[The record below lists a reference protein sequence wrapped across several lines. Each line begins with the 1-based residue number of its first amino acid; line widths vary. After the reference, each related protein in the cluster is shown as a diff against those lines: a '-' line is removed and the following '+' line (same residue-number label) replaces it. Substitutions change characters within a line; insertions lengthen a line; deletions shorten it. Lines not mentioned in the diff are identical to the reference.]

1 MEILSQI
8 SPLSFFSISLSQ
20 MRLALTAIVVL
31 LGANLV
37 VDLLDSNLSDVINNR
52 RETIEINESMMM
64 C

>member
-1 MEILSQI
+1 
-8 SPLSFFSISLSQ
+8 

-52 RETIEINESMMM
+52 RETIERQINDL
-64 C
+64 

>member
-1 MEILSQI
+1 
-8 SPLSFFSISLSQ
+8 

-52 RETIEINESMMM
+52 RETIERQINQLWLTINSK
-64 C
+64 

>member
-1 MEILSQI
+1 
-8 SPLSFFSISLSQ
+8 

>member
-1 MEILSQI
+1 
-8 SPLSFFSISLSQ
+8 

-52 RETIEINESMMM
+52 RETIERQINQL
-64 C
+64 